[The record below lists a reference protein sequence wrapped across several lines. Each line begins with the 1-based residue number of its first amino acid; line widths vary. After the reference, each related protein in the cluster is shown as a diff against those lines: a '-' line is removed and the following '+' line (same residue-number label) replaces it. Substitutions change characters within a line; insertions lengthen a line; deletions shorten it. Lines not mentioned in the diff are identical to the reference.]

1 MTGSKPVITVDLDDA
16 LPGHS
21 GGTCA
26 ATNFRS
32 AGESTCLL
40 TAPRFWVS
48 ALASDTRH
56 ECAPEPSIWGTG
68 RQFCRRMLSA
78 QIDLYGGSG
87 VLAVLDERNAGRQ
100 VVDVDAWG
108 YVTIPA
114 RTGVVELGQAL
125 VLRLSHG
132 AGDH

>member
-1 MTGSKPVITVDLDDA
+1 MARLPPGSATYVVFRKRRARHQAIRA
-16 LPGHS
+16 LEF
-21 GGTCA
+21 TIA
-26 ATNFRS
+26 AARY
-32 AGESTCLL
+32 
-40 TAPRFWVS
+40 
-48 ALASDTRH
+48 
-56 ECAPEPSIWGTG
+56 PSIWGTG
-68 RQFCRRMLSA
+68 RQFCRRALSA

-87 VLAVLDERNAGRQ
+87 VLAVLDEQSAGRH
-100 VVDVDAWG
+100 VVDVDACG